1 MVTKPKNLVITFG
14 SADSLTFDRYGAHL
28 AVNDVDVDS
37 LLDEIGIDYVME
49 YFDLV
54 PCKEHYGMR
63 NEDF

>member
-1 MVTKPKNLVITFG
+1 MAVRPKNLSITFG

-37 LLDEIGIDYVME
+37 LLDEIGIDYVMD

-54 PCKEHYGMR
+54 KARHG
-63 NEDF
+63 EDDGR